1 MDFTDCVLFLTSQI
15 PSGRVTTYKEIAMS
29 LGNVGLSR
37 AVGNSLK
44 KNPNPVRI
52 PCHRVIR
59 SNGDV
64 GGFSRGVVEKIR
76 LLRKEGILI
85 EDNKVK
91 DFEKILV
98 RAEDFLTPT
107 FY

>member
-1 MDFTDCVLFLTSQI
+1 MDFTDRVLFLTSQI
-15 PSGRVTTYKEIAMS
+15 PPGRVTTYKEIARS

-64 GGFSRGVVEKIR
+64 GGFSRGVAEKIR
-76 LLRKEGILI
+76 LLKKEGILI

-91 DFEKILV
+91 DFEEIIFK
-98 RAEDFLTPT
+98 AEEMKNP
-107 FY
+107 